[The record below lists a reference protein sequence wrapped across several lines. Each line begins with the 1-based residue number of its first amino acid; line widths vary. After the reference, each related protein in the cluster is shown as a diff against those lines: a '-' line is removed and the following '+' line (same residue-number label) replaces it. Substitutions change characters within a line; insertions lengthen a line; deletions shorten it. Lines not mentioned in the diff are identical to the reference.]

1 MEEEVA
7 TKVVKE
13 IAAEA
18 ASDVVLK
25 LQQKFLMT
33 SQQKLLEIDHTVA
46 AVKTDAVAAE
56 ATIDVEFNENK
67 SIRRKRCLE
76 AQETPIDV
84 VIPLHKSTCQ
94 GINVNNA
101 CVAKETLLAAVPM
114 NLLLKMKGNFD
125 IVGAAESATAAI
137 QPPFAS
143 LKRLGVQIS
152 AVPLEIL
159 DFFREF
165 NRVTVSQYHPQHFW
179 IFDGAEV
186 DFYGYSAPRDGVQFL
201 EVMWKKYRN
210 FITYFKLRIFG
221 GGAMLILL
229 CCVLAQMRNTNF
241 DNVTEAKRWKSI
253 VQELMK
259 EVLLQA

>member
-1 MEEEVA
+1 LIFLLFFAVFLPA
-7 TKVVKE
+7 H
-13 IAAEA
+13 
-18 ASDVVLK
+18 LLFYFFL
-25 LQQKFLMT
+25 LQ
-33 SQQKLLEIDHTVA
+33 
-46 AVKTDAVAAE
+46 
-56 ATIDVEFNENK
+56 
-67 SIRRKRCLE
+67 
-76 AQETPIDV
+76 
-84 VIPLHKSTCQ
+84 
-94 GINVNNA
+94 
-101 CVAKETLLAAVPM
+101 LAAVM

-125 IVGAAESATAAI
+125 IAGAAKSATAAI

-143 LKRLGVQIS
+143 LERLGVQIS

-159 DFFREF
+159 DFFHEF

-186 DFYGYSAPRDGVQFL
+186 DFYVYSAPRDGVQFL
-201 EVMWKKYRN
+201 EAMWKKYRN

-241 DNVTEAKRWKSI
+241 DNVTKAKRWKSI

-259 EVLLQA
+259 EGFKLDFIFEHFPRPLETYLAKGIAAGITTKAAYGVVIEATDDVVAKVVDAVILEIIENASNLREIPAVGETPVI